1 MDLALAQTILSSR
14 TAAAYQDAQVSMLR
28 KTMDTQKEAAGK
40 LIDSMTASMPLATEG
55 NLGRNINTYA

>member
-28 KTMDTQKEAAGK
+28 KTMDTQKEAASR
-40 LIDSMTASMPLATEG
+40 LIDSMSATMPLATEG
-55 NLGRNINTYA
+55 SLGRNVNTYA